1 MYEWLWTDEATCE
14 AIRFGAVVPLV
25 PCLNFWAN
33 ILALCLLA
41 FRCKVEGVNPSG
53 SRSRRLSVGI
63 HSQHRMFE
71 KKITLQDGKS
81 QFLFADVKDAES
93 RP

>member
-1 MYEWLWTDEATCE
+1 MPSCCAFASLLACWPLKPAVGLWWPECE
-14 AIRFGAVVPLV
+14 AG
-25 PCLNFWAN
+25 
-33 ILALCLLA
+33 
-41 FRCKVEGVNPSG
+41 GVNPSG